1 LRSFDIRKIHLI
13 RVDRG
18 EEVISSVIKACA
30 EAGIK
35 GAVLSGLGLLS
46 KAKLAV
52 FNPEKEE
59 YETFDVNTP
68 MELASLVGNISL
80 KEGEPFAHIHV
91 VLGNEERVVAGHL
104 VEGYVGGTCEIAII
118 ELEGEL
124 KRDLRRGGLFL
135 LNV

>member
-1 LRSFDIRKIHLI
+1 MRSFSVKKVHMI

-18 EEVISSVIKACA
+18 DEVVSSVIKACN

-35 GAVLSGLGLLS
+35 GGILSGLGLLS

-59 YETFDVNTP
+59 YETFDVDTP
-68 MELASLVGNISL
+68 MELASLAGNVSL
-80 KEGEPFAHIHV
+80 KEGKPFAHIHV
-91 VLGNEERVVAGHL
+91 VLGNKERAVAGHL

-124 KRDLRRGGLFL
+124 KRDLERGGLFL

>member
-1 LRSFDIRKIHLI
+1 MKSFGVRKVHVI

-18 EEVISSVIKACA
+18 EEVVSSVIKACS
-30 EAGIK
+30 EAGIG

-59 YETFDVNTP
+59 YETFDVDTP
-68 MELASLVGNISL
+68 MELASLAGNVSL
-80 KEGEPFAHIHV
+80 REGKPFAHIHV
-91 VLGNEERVVAGHL
+91 VLGNKERTVAGHL

-124 KRDLRRGGLFL
+124 KRDLKRGGLFL